1 MTCLW
6 HLWLS
11 VAFLV
16 GIILTRPK
24 APSFQQVLPSEQWF
38 PPTRTRS
45 DVPNE
50 GTYKDTKSQ
59 MAWLLK
65 THPEA
70 FLGNIGLKGII
81 SEELRASRSHD
92 DSVGSQLRSV
102 LAVGEVSDLRSP
114 SHPTSRPAVAMAAGE
129 AGHILRVSMINLEK
143 WRWAESSVPMG
154 APQSQFYG
162 TWSNDGA
169 PISKIQFVTKPRQL
183 DPIRWL
189 IVQRSTSTTILLP
202 EIRAKPTASTAP
214 TAMLD
219 DAGPQHIALGAI
231 VTLTKDATGGHDH
244 SDFSV
249 NVGSE
254 TDAAQIAIVDRS
266 GNWSVWFIDSQRN
279 HHGRSRVY
287 TAISKNRGTYGLSPS
302 SWPSNQSRPSENHY
316 RISWVCRSARVDD
329 WERDSSSSESH
340 GSMSRSLQTDYVT
353 GHVEDDPK
361 YDGLLI
367 CDNTSI
373 QVLDTEESKI
383 QSCLDFS
390 RRHNA
395 DVLLEAQSIEGCP
408 AYVLVLTTKKLYVL
422 DTSSVGDQQAK
433 KPSILVSCPHFR
445 GQTKQ
450 VLKMTVGRLQ
460 SSAGRDNFLVQIY
473 SSRSSRVQLFHLTIN
488 SQDGSAS
495 FHHQV
500 VQLLGF
506 HTNLDEFEGI
516 ASLHAVPLRRSES
529 KGRRHLGSEIAGAR
543 ADDNKLQLFQLFGL
557 ANDLKLISSVV
568 AIAFGSAQ
576 WPGRPEL
583 SAKTAWDDTRW
594 KTSLRKKVLREVENA
609 FVVPDAVDDDGQSG
623 RQRLVKPLLNH
634 NRIQLR
640 FYLIKLMSE
649 INAGFFG
656 EYSVVSGGDNNVEP
670 FCSINDILEK
680 RETHEHVALQP
691 LLGFKDPWHTM
702 DLTKLETLWNRGL
715 ERLKRLSDVQLFQC
729 GTFGPTLD
737 VTGFFERFSIDW
749 SSRLAAESLKSAQ
762 WRYMQLALE
771 RMAADVFLSEKGI
784 FMVPQTTLDLASR
797 AAPREGN
804 SQSTVD
810 DMYAELPFSRAESEM
825 TLPTPSATPSSSR
838 ATSQVAESF
847 DTQED
852 DDASGHED
860 PAVTRMRMYF
870 PSIRFTPPAKQG
882 PSRLVSLWP
891 EQRGSDPEN
900 YKYSRKGKGADG
912 LEQAAKRRRE
922 KEVERRRRRAERR
935 AQLGIKLEGFGDS
948 FSQVQVPDEVR
959 SSPPPQIFAK
969 SQGQYQG
976 FGFGSQSQ
984 AQMSSQSFGP
994 SQTMSQP
1001 IRGEFGTRT
1010 SVLRKKIKGKHKA
1023 KSGFK

>member
-1 MTCLW
+1 
-6 HLWLS
+6 
-11 VAFLV
+11 
-16 GIILTRPK
+16 
-24 APSFQQVLPSEQWF
+24 
-38 PPTRTRS
+38 
-45 DVPNE
+45 
-50 GTYKDTKSQ
+50 
-59 MAWLLK
+59 
-65 THPEA
+65 
-70 FLGNIGLKGII
+70 
-81 SEELRASRSHD
+81 
-92 DSVGSQLRSV
+92 
-102 LAVGEVSDLRSP
+102 
-114 SHPTSRPAVAMAAGE
+114 MAAGE
-129 AGHILRVSMINLEK
+129 AGHILRVSLINLEK
-143 WRWAESSVPMG
+143 WTWAESSIPMG

-162 TWSNDGA
+162 TWTSDGA
-169 PISKIQFVTKPRQL
+169 SISKMQFATKPRQL

-189 IVQRSTSTTILLP
+189 IVQRSTSTTIFEP
-202 EIRAKPTASTAP
+202 EIRAKPTAGVAQTAISDN
-214 TAMLD
+214 AD
-219 DAGPQHIALGAI
+219 PQHIALGAI

-266 GNWSVWFIDSQRN
+266 GNWSVWFIDSQRS
-279 HHGRSRVY
+279 HHGGPRIY
-287 TAISKNRGTYGLSPS
+287 TAIPKNRGAFGLSPS
-302 SWPSNQSRPSENHY
+302 SSLSNQSHASENHY
-316 RISWVCRSARVDD
+316 GISWVCRSARVDD

-353 GHVEDDPK
+353 GHVKNDPK
-361 YDGLLI
+361 YDGMLI
-367 CDNTSI
+367 CDNTSV
-373 QVLDTEESKI
+373 QVLDTEGFKM

-408 AYVLVLTTKKLYVL
+408 AHVLVLTTKKLYVL

-433 KPSILVSCPHFR
+433 KPSILISCPHFR

-450 VLKMTVGRLQ
+450 ILKMTVGRLQ
-460 SSAGRDNFLVQIY
+460 SSVGRDSFLVLIY
-473 SSRSSRVQLFHLTIN
+473 SSQSSRVQLFHITIN

-500 VQLLGF
+500 VQLSGF
-506 HTNLDEFEGI
+506 HTSLDEVAGI
-516 ASLHAVPLRRSES
+516 ASLHAVPLRRSET
-529 KGRRHLGSEIAGAR
+529 KGRRRSGSEPAGAR
-543 ADDNKLQLFQLFGL
+543 VDDNKLQLFQLFGL

-568 AIAFGSAQ
+568 AIAFGSAH
-576 WPGRPEL
+576 WPGWPEI
-583 SAKTAWDDTRW
+583 SAKAAWDDTKW

-609 FVVPDAVDDDGQSG
+609 FVVPDAVDEDAQPG

-634 NRIQLR
+634 NTIRLR
-640 FYLIKLMSE
+640 FYLIKLMNE
-649 INAGFFG
+649 INAGLFG
-656 EYSVVSGGDNNVEP
+656 EYSVVSGDDNNVEP
-670 FCSINDILEK
+670 FGSINEISEK

-691 LLGFKDPWHTM
+691 LLRFKNPWHAL

-715 ERLKRLSDVQLFQC
+715 ERLKRLSDVQFFQC

-737 VTGFFERFSIDW
+737 VAGFFERFSIDW
-749 SSRLAAESLKSAQ
+749 SSRLAAESLTPAQ

-771 RMAADVFLSEKGI
+771 RMAAEVYLSEKSI
-784 FMVPQTTLDLASR
+784 FMVPRTTLDLASR

-810 DMYAELPFSRAESEM
+810 DMYGELPFSRAESEV

-847 DTQED
+847 DTQEE
-852 DDASGHED
+852 DDAYGQED
-860 PAVTRMRMYF
+860 PAVARMRMYL

-882 PSRLVSLWP
+882 QSRVVSLWP
-891 EQRGSDPEN
+891 EQRGKDPEN
-900 YKYSRKGKGADG
+900 YKYSRRGKGADG
-912 LEQAAKRRRE
+912 LEQAVKRRRE

-984 AQMSSQSFGP
+984 AQNSSQAFGP